1 MLDISQLRSAG
12 AALLL
17 AVLAAL
23 HWQKGP
29 DSQALCRP
37 RSTAAGPLRAEDGS
51 AKNRKMTKNEN
62 GLKGWPGM
70 LQQ

>member
-23 HWQKGP
+23 RWQKGP
-29 DSQALCRP
+29 DSQARCRP
-37 RSTAAGPLRAEDGS
+37 RCTAARPLSAEDGS
-51 AKNRKMTKNEN
+51 AKNKKMIEKE
-62 GLKGWPGM
+62 K
-70 LQQ
+70 

>member
-23 HWQKGP
+23 RWQKGL
-29 DSQALCRP
+29 DSQARGRLHC
-37 RSTAAGPLRAEDGS
+37 TAAGPLRAEDGS
-51 AKNRKMTKNEN
+51 AKNRKMI
-62 GLKGWPGM
+62 
-70 LQQ
+70 